1 MMISSVADSTRTNYF
16 EPQWYAA
23 YTRARHEKAISV
35 QLTQMGVEQ
44 FLPLYE
50 SVHQWKD
57 RKVRVQLPLFPS
69 YIFVYLPLRDE
80 LSVLQIPGI
89 VRLVSFNGHP
99 VVLPEFE
106 ILALRK
112 GLSSGLSVKPHPYLN
127 LAVGRFVKVKSGPLS
142 GLTGRLIRRKGDCR
156 IVISIESIMRSISA
170 EISLDDIEISSVRE
184 RGVPGCQPRLQ
195 SSASTLASESR
206 L

>member
-1 MMISSVADSTRTNYF
+1 MTISSLTDLVRAQYF
-16 EPQWYAA
+16 EPHWYAA
-23 YTRARHEKAISV
+23 YTRSRHEKAISV
-35 QLTQMGVEQ
+35 QLTQMSVEQ

-57 RKVRVQLPLFPS
+57 RKVRVQLPLFPG

-80 LSVLQIPGI
+80 LSVLQIPGV
-89 VRLVSFNGHP
+89 VRLVSFNGRP
-99 VVLPEFE
+99 LVLPEGE
-106 ILALRK
+106 LMALRK
-112 GLSSGLSVKPHPYLN
+112 GLSSGVSVKPHRYMN

-156 IVISIESIMRSISA
+156 IVISIESIMRSIST
-170 EISLDDIEISSVRE
+170 EISLDDIEIASVRE
-184 RGVPGCQPRLQ
+184 RGVPGSQPSLQ
-195 SSASTLASESR
+195 GSAPSLASESH